1 MDAPLMQGRLV
12 RGFGGF
18 YVAVDAQ
25 GQEHILRCKKKFR
38 RMRLSP
44 LVGDE
49 ITFTPGENEEH
60 GWLEDILPRKPSA
73 CARRWPTCR
82 CC

>member
-44 LVGDE
+44 LAVSY
-49 ITFTPGENEEH
+49 THLT
-60 GWLEDILPRKPSA
+60 LPTKA
-73 CARRWPTCR
+73 
-82 CC
+82 